1 MLTMHVLVSANARGV
16 FNELIPVSFLDKH
29 IKNKGMKQK
38 KVLKMLKS
46 SREQYYI
53 FFLQKR

>member
-1 MLTMHVLVSANARGV
+1 MHGLISTNARGV

>member
-1 MLTMHVLVSANARGV
+1 MHGLISTNARGV

-38 KVLKMLKS
+38 KVL
-46 SREQYYI
+46 EQSC
-53 FFLQKR
+53 